1 MPTGRCAG
9 RDGVIFEFPIRAGV
23 AEINMRLRE
32 QVAAVRAMLKL
43 TWKPEVYSGIRKLK
57 SPANTW
63 AITGGGLSD
72 SLSSLDKCL
81 LGSETLG
88 QPKALLFLT
97 QTEFMSQP
105 VSPQFSIYEAT

>member
-1 MPTGRCAG
+1 
-9 RDGVIFEFPIRAGV
+9 
-23 AEINMRLRE
+23 
-32 QVAAVRAMLKL
+32 MLKL
-43 TWKPEVYSGIRKLK
+43 TWKLEVYSGIRKLK

-63 AITGGGLSD
+63 AITGSGLSD

-97 QTEFMSQP
+97 QI
-105 VSPQFSIYEAT
+105 VYEPASVPTVLYLRSDLILLTAPGCYHLL